1 MWGDVLHDTT
11 CFCHSCA
18 PIFGQLQAAPLTD
31 HLVNTLGCCCL
42 TRPPVTSPEGH
53 NPDSPVFDAGEA
65 QKIDRIMER
74 FAERYCKDNPDAFK
88 TSDGAYLLSFALI
101 MLNTDAHNPMADK
114 KLSLED
120 FISMCQYQVPLTV
133 IVIMYVI
140 IILITV
146 IIIMYV

>member
-1 MWGDVLHDTT
+1 
-11 CFCHSCA
+11 
-18 PIFGQLQAAPLTD
+18 
-31 HLVNTLGCCCL
+31 
-42 TRPPVTSPEGH
+42 
-53 NPDSPVFDAGEA
+53 
-65 QKIDRIMER
+65 MER